1 MSEALE
7 SLVERR
13 FIVYIVEKLALVF
26 GGWAPSGICFLDER
40 FYGVGILVSAPT
52 CEASLSFSFLA
63 ALSFCDS
70 GGVGPESS
78 FFALSVVDFF
88 KLDWLADYLSPA
100 EA

>member
-13 FIVYIVEKLALVF
+13 FIVYIVEKLALIF
-26 GGWAPSGICFLDER
+26 GGWAPSGMGFLDER
-40 FYGVGILVSAPT
+40 FYGVGILVSATT
-52 CEASLSFSFLA
+52 CEACLSFSFF
-63 ALSFCDS
+63 ALSFCES
-70 GGVGPESS
+70 GGVRPESS

-88 KLDWLADYLSPA
+88 KLDWLADYLSPV